1 MGEVSVQ
8 PITRA
13 RIPTA
18 EGEFQLCLY
27 KNGQAEK
34 EHLALVLG
42 DVAGRPD
49 VLVRVHSECFTG
61 DVLGSL
67 RCDCGSQLNRS
78 MQWIAQEGV
87 GIIVY
92 LRQEGRGIGLSDKL
106 RAYNLQDQGY
116 DTVDAN
122 LLLGHQADER
132 DYTVAAMILKDL
144 AVPSVRLLTNN
155 PLKIESLQE
164 HGVPVTARV
173 PLPAQVTAENA
184 EYLQTKVQRMHHLL
198 SLDSIASAA
207 PKHANGSP
215 AEPVRAPT
223 PVAQY
228 DTHRRALLARMD
240 GHRQRTGRP
249 FVTLSYAQSV
259 DGCIAAR
266 PGQPMTL
273 SGPQS
278 LVLTH
283 QLRADHEAILV
294 GIGTVLADN
303 PSLTVRLVNGRN
315 PQPIIADSRLR
326 FPSDAKLLQN
336 PDRTAWIATSQQ
348 ADGHRQEVLETAG
361 ARVLW
366 LPPNARGQVD
376 LAALLERLGQL
387 GINSLMVEGGTRII
401 TSFLSERLVDS
412 VVLTIAPKLLGGLRA
427 VRKLRLLDS
436 IHLPRLHN
444 VRYQQLED
452 DIIMWGDPVW
462 EAQEDWAAQEQL

>member
-13 RIPTA
+13 RIPTT

-42 DVAGRPD
+42 DVVGRSD

-78 MQWIAQEGV
+78 MQWIAREGV
-87 GIIVY
+87 GILVY

-144 AVPSVRLLTNN
+144 AIPSVRLLTNN
-155 PLKIESLQE
+155 PLKIEGLQE

-173 PLPAQVTAENA
+173 PLPAHVTAENA

-198 SLDSIASAA
+198 SLDSIASAV
-207 PKHANGSP
+207 PKHANGTP
-215 AEPVRAPT
+215 AVHP
-223 PVAQY
+223 
-228 DTHRRALLARMD
+228 DTYRRALLARMG

-266 PGQPMTL
+266 PGQPMAL

-294 GIGTVLADN
+294 GIETVLADN
-303 PSLTVRLVNGRN
+303 PRLSVRLVKGRN

-326 FPSDAKLLQN
+326 FPPDARLLQN

-348 ADGHRQEVLETAG
+348 VDGHRQEALENAG

-376 LAALLERLGQL
+376 LVALLERLGQL

-436 IHLPRLHN
+436 VHLPRLRN

-462 EAQEDWAAQEQL
+462 EVQDDWAAQEQL